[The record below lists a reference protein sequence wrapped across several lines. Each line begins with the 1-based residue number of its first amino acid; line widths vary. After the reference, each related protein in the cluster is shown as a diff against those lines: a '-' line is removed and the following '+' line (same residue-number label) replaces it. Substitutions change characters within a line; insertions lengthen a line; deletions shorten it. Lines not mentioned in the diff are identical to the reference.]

1 MASMTYFVEKPR
13 WTFVD
18 SFWYSL
24 MTLTTVGYDR
34 QPASIV
40 GKLLGGFC
48 ALLGVF
54 ILTLPIPIV
63 VNSFSE
69 IYKNRLWR
77 TEVNQKKTEKLKS
90 IDRDD

>member
-54 ILTLPIPIV
+54 ILTVRRESLDPHLCLWWSQYCDFF
-63 VNSFSE
+63 SFPSP
-69 IYKNRLWR
+69 
-77 TEVNQKKTEKLKS
+77 S
-90 IDRDD
+90 